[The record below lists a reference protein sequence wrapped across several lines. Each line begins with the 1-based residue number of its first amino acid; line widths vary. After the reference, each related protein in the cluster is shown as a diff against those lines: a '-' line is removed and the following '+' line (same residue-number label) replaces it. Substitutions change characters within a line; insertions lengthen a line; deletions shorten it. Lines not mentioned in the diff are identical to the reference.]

1 MAGRW
6 GSRRFLGLGLPI
18 LIAGLALFAW
28 EHTQSADVE
37 LVAAPL
43 LLVGLLLLFESYL
56 ARRRERV
63 TGDNPK

>member
-18 LIAGLALFAW
+18 LIAGLALLVW

-56 ARRRERV
+56 AWRRERL
-63 TGDNPK
+63 TGDIPK